1 MSASNSSKARE
12 NILSRLRSA
21 PAGKIVGAPDIAAY
35 YRDRPQPK
43 LIDGAEESRR
53 ERFIRNATS
62 WRAEIV
68 EASESDWPSKLV
80 QVIEQK
86 RLGKLLVGRNT
97 TIGWT
102 LSALLPPDKLY
113 WYERDLAEIKSD
125 LFDHVD
131 AGISTTLGG
140 VAETGSLLL
149 WPTPAEPRTLS
160 LIPPVHIAL
169 LFEDQ
174 IVETLHEAMM
184 QNQWAERMPTNLLM
198 ITGPSKTADIQR
210 MLVYGAHGPKEL
222 VIVLASRK
230 DTHSSNGDSA

>member
-1 MSASNSSKARE
+1 MSASNSGKARD

-21 PAGKIVGAPDIAAY
+21 EPGKLVGAPDIASY

-43 LIDGAEESRR
+43 AEESRR

-68 EASESDWPSKLV
+68 EASESDWPGKLV
-80 QVIEQK
+80 QVIEHK

-102 LSALLPPDKLY
+102 LSALLPPEQLY

-184 QNQWAERMPTNLLM
+184 QNRWSERMPTNLLM

-222 VIVLASRK
+222 VIVLVSRQASP
-230 DTHSSNGDSA
+230 NGESA

>member
-1 MSASNSSKARE
+1 MSKARE

-21 PAGKIVGAPDIAAY
+21 PAGKLVGAPDIAAY

-43 LIDGAEESRR
+43 VEESRR

-80 QVIEQK
+80 HVIEQK
-86 RLGKLLVGRNT
+86 QLGKLLVGRNT
-97 TIGWT
+97 AIGWT
-102 LSALLPPDKLY
+102 LSALLPPDQLY
-113 WYERDLAEIKSD
+113 WYERDLGEIKSD

-131 AGISTTLGG
+131 AGISTTIGG

-222 VIVLASRK
+222 VIVLVSRQV
-230 DTHSSNGDSA
+230 SRNGESA

>member
-1 MSASNSSKARE
+1 MSASNSGKARD

-21 PAGKIVGAPDIAAY
+21 PVGKLVGAPDIAAY

-43 LIDGAEESRR
+43 ADESRR
-53 ERFIRNATS
+53 ERFIRNAS
-62 WRAEIV
+62 FWRAEIV
-68 EASESDWPSKLV
+68 QATESDWPGKLV

-86 RLGKLLVGRNT
+86 KLGKLLVGRNT

-102 LSALLPPDKLY
+102 LSALLPPEQLY
-113 WYERDLAEIKSD
+113 WYERDLAEIKAE

-131 AGISTTLGG
+131 AGISTTIGG

-222 VIVLASRK
+222 VIVLVSRN
-230 DTHSSNGDSA
+230 TGESA